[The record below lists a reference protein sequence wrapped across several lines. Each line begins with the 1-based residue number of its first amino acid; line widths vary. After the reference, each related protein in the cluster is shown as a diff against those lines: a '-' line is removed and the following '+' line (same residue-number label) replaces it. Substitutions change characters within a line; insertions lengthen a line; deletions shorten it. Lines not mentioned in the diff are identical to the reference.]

1 MTQRLTIVV
10 PLRGRPLFTL
20 RFLWH
25 ANAARLPYKFIIA
38 DGEVRPELSRLLDD
52 AQKLFPHIDV
62 DYIRYPDD
70 TDFGRYFAKMTDALQ
85 RVQTP
90 YVMLA
95 DNDDFLAFTGLER
108 SIDFLDANP
117 DYVCCGG
124 GIGGFAVYARKYP
137 WLGGLCGPLNR
148 LAYRY
153 MPYDRSLDLGSPS
166 AATRLSQ
173 GLRNSWSYYAV
184 FRSPALLTIWREVVD
199 MDLSDLQLHEKYCA
213 MRTLTLGKAR
223 SDPATIA
230 YFRQYWTTLRSA
242 FPKDWVHHLVRS
254 RFSTDFAEILARI
267 SRQAAE
273 ADGADEDAVAED
285 LRNDITSWFGDFL
298 RRSYGPYAALRRY
311 LRNNTPNLLEWVKM
325 RRRLSVSFERRRVLA
340 KLRGSGASQDY
351 LEAFAVELAQIE
363 DVVSGA
369 AFADFIRP
377 YVPLFVPEVAQK
389 ALETPAAQLGA
400 VGRGQS
406 A

>member
-38 DGEVRPELSRLLDD
+38 DGEVRPDLSRLLDE
-52 AQKLFPHIDV
+52 ARKLFPHIDV

-70 TDFGRYFAKMTDALQ
+70 TDFGRYFAKMTDALA

-95 DNDDFLAFTGLER
+95 DNDDFLAFTGLEQ
-108 SIDFLDANP
+108 SIDFLEANP

-166 AATRLSQ
+166 PAKRLSQ

-199 MDLSDLQLHEKYCA
+199 MNLSDLQLHEKYCA

-223 SDPATIA
+223 SDRATIA

-254 RFSTDFAEILARI
+254 RFNTDFAEILARI
-267 SRQAAE
+267 SRQAAA
-273 ADGADEDAVAED
+273 ADGADEGAVAED
-285 LRNDITSWFGDFL
+285 LRGDITSWFGDFL
-298 RRSYGPYAALRRY
+298 RRNYGPYAALRRY
-311 LRNNTPNLLEWVKM
+311 LRNNTPNLLAWVKT
-325 RRRLSVSFERRRVLA
+325 RRRVSVPFEQRSVLA
-340 KLRGSGASQDY
+340 KLRRNGASKAY
-351 LEAFAVELAQIE
+351 LEALAAELAQIE

-377 YVPLFVPEVAQK
+377 YVPLFVPEAAQK
-389 ALETPAAQLGA
+389 AAETPAAQLGTA
-400 VGRGQS
+400 GRGQS